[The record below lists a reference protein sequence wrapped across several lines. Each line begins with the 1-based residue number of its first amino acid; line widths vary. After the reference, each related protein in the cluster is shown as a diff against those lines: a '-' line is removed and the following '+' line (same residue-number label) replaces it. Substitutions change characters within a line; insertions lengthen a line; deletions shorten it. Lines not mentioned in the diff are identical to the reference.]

1 MSTPGHGKPTHEK
14 TYFLL
19 GATSERWIRT
29 PRRDP
34 WNGARTPLEQT
45 MLDLRRISIGKLLS
59 RLGYPRGCCVTEQ
72 VLTMERIDSGDSM
85 QNMYTPCR
93 TVSNWARLW
102 CCDWCA
108 PSGTHREIERCT
120 IPAPETHDE

>member
-1 MSTPGHGKPTHEK
+1 
-14 TYFLL
+14 
-19 GATSERWIRT
+19 
-29 PRRDP
+29 
-34 WNGARTPLEQT
+34 

-72 VLTMERIDSGDSM
+72 VLTMGRIDSGDSM

-93 TVSNWARLW
+93 TVSNWARL

-108 PSGTHREIERCT
+108 PSETHREMERCT
-120 IPAPETHDE
+120 IPAPEAHDA